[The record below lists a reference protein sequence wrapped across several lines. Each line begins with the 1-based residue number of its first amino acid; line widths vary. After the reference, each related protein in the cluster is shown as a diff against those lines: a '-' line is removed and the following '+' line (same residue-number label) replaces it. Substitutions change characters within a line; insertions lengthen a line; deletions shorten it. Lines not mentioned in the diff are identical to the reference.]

1 MRESAGTLPAEGGA
15 AVHGAGVEE
24 GDQGGGQ
31 QGGGQVG
38 HLLAPIFFCL
48 LFLPRFMQPNIF

>member
-1 MRESAGTLPAEGGA
+1 MGESASTLPAEGGA

-31 QGGGQVG
+31 RGEGREFISSP
-38 HLLAPIFFCL
+38 HFFL
-48 LFLPRFMQPNIF
+48 SFVFTKIYAA